1 MARLEELIGT
11 ASNIWQA
18 GTGRADLD
26 ISGVTADSRQV
37 RAGYLFA
44 ALPGSRADGSQFVA
58 DAVKRGAVAVLAPAG
73 TAVGNLPAGVALLR
87 DENAR
92 RRLALLAAAFY
103 ARQPKTIAAIT
114 GTSGKTSTA
123 DFTRQ
128 LWTRL
133 GHRAASLGTL
143 GVVLPDRHID
153 GALTTPDPVALHKQ
167 LAELADAGID
177 HLAMEASSHGL
188 DQFRLD
194 GVRVQAAAFTN
205 LSRDHLDYHGTLEAY
220 FAAKRRLFSDIL
232 RDGGLAVLNADV
244 AEFAPLAEL
253 CRSRKLKIVSF
264 GQKAGD
270 LRIVSAQSRTDGQDL
285 TIAAFGRNFDI
296 AFPVPGAFQGF
307 NLLAALGLVIGG
319 GNIDADKVMQA
330 ATTLTGVRGRLELVA
345 RHPSG
350 AAIYVDYSHKP
361 EGLSA
366 VLGALRPHT
375 DHRLSVVFGCGGD
388 RDKGKRPQMGE
399 IAERL
404 ADDVIVTDDN
414 PRSEDPVRIRAEILA
429 GCKNA
434 REIGDRAE
442 AIRAA
447 VGALSAGDILVI
459 AGKGHET
466 YQIVGDKTLP
476 FDDAEVARKAAIA
489 LGGSAAGAAGKA
501 AK

>member
-1 MARLEELIGT
+1 
-11 ASNIWQA
+11 
-18 GTGRADLD
+18 
-26 ISGVTADSRQV
+26 
-37 RAGYLFA
+37 
-44 ALPGSRADGSQFVA
+44 
-58 DAVKRGAVAVLAPAG
+58 
-73 TAVGNLPAGVALLR
+73 
-87 DENAR
+87 
-92 RRLALLAAAFY
+92 
-103 ARQPKTIAAIT
+103 
-114 GTSGKTSTA
+114 
-123 DFTRQ
+123 
-128 LWTRL
+128 
-133 GHRAASLGTL
+133 
-143 GVVLPDRHID
+143 
-153 GALTTPDPVALHKQ
+153 
-167 LAELADAGID
+167 
-177 HLAMEASSHGL
+177 
-188 DQFRLD
+188 
-194 GVRVQAAAFTN
+194 VRVQSAAFTN

-232 RDGGLAVLNADV
+232 RDGGLAVLNAD
-244 AEFAPLAEL
+244 APEFAPLTEL
-253 CRSRKLKIVSF
+253 CRARKLNIVSF
-264 GQKAGD
+264 GQQAGD
-270 LRIVSAQSRTDGQDL
+270 LRITGAHSRTDGQDL
-285 TIAAFGRNFDI
+285 KISAFGRSYDI

-319 GNIDADKVMQA
+319 GADTNKVMQA

-375 DHRLSVVFGCGGD
+375 DHRLSVLFGCGGD

-414 PRSEDPVRIRAEILA
+414 PRSEDPARIRAEILA
-429 GCKNA
+429 GCKHA

-447 VGALSAGDILVI
+447 VSALGAGDILVI

-476 FDDAEVARKAAIA
+476 FDDAEVAREAAIA
-489 LGGSAAGAAGKA
+489 LGGSAAGSAGKA
-501 AK
+501 AR

>member
-1 MARLEELIGT
+1 MARLEDLIGT

-18 GTGRADLD
+18 GTGHADLD
-26 ISGVTADSRQV
+26 IRGVTADSRQV
-37 RAGYLFA
+37 QAGYLFA
-44 ALPGSRADGSQFVA
+44 ALPGSRADGSQFIA

-73 TAVGNLPAGVALLR
+73 APVGDLPAKVALLR
-87 DENAR
+87 DANAR

-128 LWTRL
+128 LWMRL

-143 GVVLPDRHID
+143 GVVTPDRHID

-205 LSRDHLDYHGTLEAY
+205 LSRDHLDYHGTLDAY

-244 AEFAPLAEL
+244 PEFGPLADL
-253 CRSRKLKIVSF
+253 CRARKLKIVSF

-270 LRIVSAQSRTDGQDL
+270 LRIAKAHSRTDGQDL
-285 TIAAFGRNFDI
+285 AIAAFGRSYDI

-319 GNIDADKVMQA
+319 GADADKA
-330 ATTLTGVRGRLELVA
+330 
-345 RHPSG
+345 
-350 AAIYVDYSHKP
+350 
-361 EGLSA
+361 
-366 VLGALRPHT
+366 
-375 DHRLSVVFGCGGD
+375 
-388 RDKGKRPQMGE
+388 
-399 IAERL
+399 
-404 ADDVIVTDDN
+404 
-414 PRSEDPVRIRAEILA
+414 
-429 GCKNA
+429 
-434 REIGDRAE
+434 
-442 AIRAA
+442 
-447 VGALSAGDILVI
+447 
-459 AGKGHET
+459 
-466 YQIVGDKTLP
+466 
-476 FDDAEVARKAAIA
+476 
-489 LGGSAAGAAGKA
+489 
-501 AK
+501 

>member
-1 MARLEELIGT
+1 MARLEDLIGT
-11 ASNIWQA
+11 ATNILQA
-18 GTGRADLD
+18 GNRDLE

-37 RAGYLFA
+37 KAGYLFA
-44 ALPGSRADGSQFVA
+44 ALPGSRADGRQFIA
-58 DAVKRGAVAVLAPAG
+58 DAVARGAAAVLAPAD
-73 TAVGNLPAGVALLR
+73 AQLDELPAGVAVLR
-87 DENAR
+87 DGNAR

-103 ARQPKTIAAIT
+103 ARQPQMIAAVT

-143 GVVLPDRHID
+143 GVVTPDRYIE

-167 LAELADAGID
+167 LAELVDGGID

-194 GVRVQAAAFTN
+194 GVRVKAAAFTN
-205 LSRDHLDYHGTLEAY
+205 LSRDHLDYHGTIESY

-232 RDGGLAVLNADV
+232 ADGGLAVLNAD
-244 AEFAPLAEL
+244 APEFAALAEL
-253 CRSRKLKIVSF
+253 CRARHLKIISF
-264 GQKAGD
+264 GRRNGD
-270 LRIVSAQSRTDGQDL
+270 LRIEHASSRTDGQDL
-285 TIAAFGRNFDI
+285 RISAFGQSYEI
-296 AFPVPGAFQGF
+296 AFPVPGAFQGS
-307 NLLAALGLVIGG
+307 NLLTALGLIIGTG
-319 GNIDADKVMQA
+319 GDANKVMQA
-330 ATTLTGVRGRLELVA
+330 AGTLTGVRGRLELVA
-345 RHPSG
+345 LHPSG

-361 EGLSA
+361 EGLEA

-375 DHRLSVVFGCGGD
+375 ENSLLVVFGCGGD

-414 PRSEDPVRIRAEILA
+414 PRSEDPAQIRAEILA
-429 GCKNA
+429 GCKYA

-447 VGALSAGDILVI
+447 VAALKAGDILVI

-466 YQIVGDKTLP
+466 YQIIGDKVLP
-476 FDDAEVARKAAIA
+476 FDDAAVAREAAIA
-489 LGGSAAGAAGKA
+489 LGGQSAGSAAKAAG
-501 AK
+501 

>member
-1 MARLEELIGT
+1 MARLEDLIGT
-11 ASNIWQA
+11 ASNILQA
-18 GTGRADLD
+18 GTGRRDLE

-37 RAGYLFA
+37 KAGYLFA
-44 ALPGSRADGSQFVA
+44 ALPGSRADGSKFVA
-58 DAVKRGAVAVLAPAG
+58 DAVARGAAAVLAPAG
-73 TAVGNLPAGVALLR
+73 AALGEIPAAVAVLR

-92 RRLALLAAAFY
+92 RRLALIAAAFY

-128 LWTRL
+128 LWMRL
-133 GHRAASLGTL
+133 GHHAASLGTL
-143 GVVLPDRHID
+143 GVVTPDRHID

-167 LAELADAGID
+167 LAELAGSGID

-194 GVRVQAAAFTN
+194 GVRAQAAAFTN
-205 LSRDHLDYHGTLEAY
+205 LSRDHLDYHQTLEAY
-220 FAAKRRLFSDIL
+220 FAAKRRLFSDL
-232 RDGGLAVLNADV
+232 LPEGGLAVLNAD
-244 AEFAPLAEL
+244 APEFAALAEIG
-253 CRSRKLKIVSF
+253 RARKLKLISF
-264 GQKAGD
+264 GRRNGD
-270 LRIVSAQSRTDGQDL
+270 LRILEARSRTDGQDL
-285 TIAAFGRNFDI
+285 KIGAFGGSYDI
-296 AFPVPGAFQGF
+296 AFPVPGAFQGS
-307 NLLAALGLVIGG
+307 NLLTALGLVIGTG
-319 GNIDADKVMQA
+319 GDTGTVMQA
-330 ATTLTGVRGRLELVA
+330 AATLAGVRGRLELVA

-361 EGLSA
+361 EGLEA

-375 DHRLSVVFGCGGD
+375 ENSLLLVFGCGGD

-414 PRSEDPVRIRAEILA
+414 PRSEDPAQIRAEILA
-429 GCKNA
+429 GSRHA

-447 VGALSAGDILVI
+447 VNALKAGDILVI

-466 YQIVGDKTLP
+466 YQIVGDKVLP
-476 FDDAEVARKAAIA
+476 FDDAAVAREAAIA
-489 LGGSAAGAAGKA
+489 LGGSPAGNAPKAAG
-501 AK
+501 

>member
-58 DAVKRGAVAVLAPAG
+58 DAVKRGAVAVLAPVE
-73 TAVGNLPAGVALLR
+73 TALGDLPATVAVLR
-87 DENAR
+87 DSNAR

-133 GHRAASLGTL
+133 GLQAASLGTL

-220 FAAKRRLFSDIL
+220 FAAKRRLFTDIL
-232 RDGGLAVLNADV
+232 RDGGLAVLNAD
-244 AEFAPLAEL
+244 APEFAPLAEL
-253 CRSRKLKIVSF
+253 CRARKLKIVSF

-270 LRIVSAQSRTDGQDL
+270 LRIVSAHSRTDGQDL

-319 GNIDADKVMQA
+319 GADINKVMQA

-345 RHPSG
+345 LHPSG

-375 DHRLSVVFGCGGD
+375 GHRLSVVFGCGGD

-414 PRSEDPVRIRAEILA
+414 PRSEDPARIRAEILA
-429 GCKNA
+429 GSGNA

-442 AIRAA
+442 AIRTA
-447 VGALSAGDILVI
+447 VAALSAGDILVI

-476 FDDAEVARKAAIA
+476 FDDADVARKAAIA
-489 LGGSAAGAAGKA
+489 LGGSAAGSTGKA